1 MSDNRKVNRLC
12 NVLTVVCCLIRL
24 LSERWG
30 ITLTWP
36 HPDPLQ
42 QVEREL
48 PSRERRL
55 LRRLRLLAMT
65 NRNAVRGFSLVP
77 GLGLH
82 DLKRSHYRRVESLGG
97 EIATPRQVVP
107 RNDRG
112 GRAGWFCNSSD
123 ATPIRPATNL
133 EMS

>member
-65 NRNAVRGFSLVP
+65 SGVKGEEYEREGA
-77 GLGLH
+77 H
-82 DLKRSHYRRVESLGG
+82 VEGE
-97 EIATPRQVVP
+97 EIASAL
-107 RNDRG
+107 
-112 GRAGWFCNSSD
+112 RASQ
-123 ATPIRPATNL
+123 
-133 EMS
+133 